1 MERRKLLKTLAGV
14 GLTSLVAPAGSILNN
29 LAYAAQEGARS
40 GATAQAAGQG
50 AQTASNALPDM
61 AIAKGMEP
69 AELVEAAMKAMG
81 GMGRFVSKGDKVLVK
96 PNIGWD
102 RTPEQAANTNPM
114 VVRTIVDQ
122 CFKAGAKDV
131 LVIDFTC
138 NQARRCYTRS
148 GIKDAAEEAGADV
161 SYINE
166 RKFKEMNVGGE
177 VLSKWPIYTDI
188 VEADKLINVPI
199 AKHHTLAR
207 LSLSMKNW
215 LGAIGGKRNALHQKI
230 DESCVDLS
238 MFFKP
243 TLTILDAVRILKA
256 NGPQGGNLKDVEKID
271 TLAVG
276 MDEVAIDSFGASLFG
291 LEPEDIGYVKI
302 GAERG
307 YGQSDLS
314 KVNVVTV

>member
-1 MERRKLLKTLAGV
+1 
-14 GLTSLVAPAGSILNN
+14 
-29 LAYAAQEGARS
+29 
-40 GATAQAAGQG
+40 
-50 AQTASNALPDM
+50 
-61 AIAKGMEP
+61 
-69 AELVEAAMKAMG
+69 
-81 GMGRFVSKGDKVLVK
+81 
-96 PNIGWD
+96 
-102 RTPEQAANTNPM
+102 
-114 VVRTIVDQ
+114 
-122 CFKAGAKDV
+122 
-131 LVIDFTC
+131 
-138 NQARRCYTRS
+138 
-148 GIKDAAEEAGADV
+148 
-161 SYINE
+161 
-166 RKFKEMNVGGE
+166 MNVGGE